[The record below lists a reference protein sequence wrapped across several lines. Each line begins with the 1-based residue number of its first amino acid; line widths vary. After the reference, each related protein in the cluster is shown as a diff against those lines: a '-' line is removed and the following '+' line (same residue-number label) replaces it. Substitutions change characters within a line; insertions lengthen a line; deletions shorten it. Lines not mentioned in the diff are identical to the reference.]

1 MDKLDAIF
9 EKQKA
14 LDAFISDARH
24 LENGAENG
32 ISSEWMQRKAIALL
46 VELTEVLNEVN
57 YKWWKNPKEIDANAV
72 KEELVDVLHFFVS
85 MCLSAGL
92 TADELFA
99 RYAEKNKE
107 NVARQNGTS
116 AKKGYAISDENK

>member
-1 MDKLDAIF
+1 MDKLDEIF

-14 LDAFISDARH
+14 LDAFISDSRH
-24 LENGAENG
+24 LSSAAEGGA
-32 ISSEWMQRKAIALL
+32 ISSEWMQRKAVALL

-57 YKWWKNPKEIDANAV
+57 YKWWKNPKEIDAAAV

-85 MCLSAGL
+85 MCLSAGM
-92 TADELFA
+92 TADELHA
-99 RYAEKNKE
+99 LYIAKNSE

-116 AKKGYAISDENK
+116 AKKGYQLSDK